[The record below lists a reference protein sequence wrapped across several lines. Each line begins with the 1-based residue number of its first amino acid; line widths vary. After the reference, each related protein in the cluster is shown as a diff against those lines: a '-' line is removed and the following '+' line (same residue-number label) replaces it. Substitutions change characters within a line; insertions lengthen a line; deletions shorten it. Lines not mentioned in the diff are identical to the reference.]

1 MNRQLS
7 DRIEYLNQITSKKYK
22 FTQTNIIPVFLTLFH
37 PIKSR
42 NSGDKHPA
50 IVELTT
56 FVD

>member
-22 FTQTNIIPVFLTLFH
+22 FTQTNTIPVFLTLCH
-37 PIKSR
+37 PIKSQ

-56 FVD
+56 SVD